1 MGTHPIFESDFDC
14 LTDRFGTNKMAHA
27 VGAKIFKDLGETV
40 SETETLL
47 SQALVEVENN
57 AAADLKVPLS
67 ELYFKSAR
75 EFDVGSGRKAIVIFV
90 PFPQLKSW
98 QKIQQKVVRE
108 LEKKFS
114 GKHVVILAQRRILP
128 KPTRKTKNQKQKRP
142 FSRTLTSVH
151 NSILE
156 DLCYPAEIVGKR
168 TRVRLDATRLL
179 KIHLDKNQQTNV
191 EHKLETFAAVYKR
204 LCGKEVTF
212 EFPEYML

>member
-14 LTDRFGTNKMAHA
+14 LTDLKRIKSTMAYA
-27 VGAKIFKDLGETV
+27 AGAKILKDAGETV
-40 SETETLL
+40 SDVETSL

-57 AAADLKVPLS
+57 GDPDLKEPLRQ
-67 ELYFKSAR
+67 LYFKSAK
-75 EFDVGSGRKAIVIFV
+75 EFDVGSGRKAIAIIV
-90 PFPQLKSW
+90 PQPQIKAW

-128 KPTRKTKNQKQKRP
+128 KPTRKTRGSKQKRP

-151 NSILE
+151 NCILD

-168 TRVRLDATRLL
+168 TGVRLDATRLL
-179 KIHLDKNQQTNV
+179 KIHLDKTMQTV
-191 EHKLETFAAVYKR
+191 EHKLETFGNVYKK
-204 LCGKEVTF
+204 LTG
-212 EFPEYML
+212 

>member
-14 LTDRFGTNKMAHA
+14 LTDWKRISHNMAYA
-27 VGAKIFKDLGETV
+27 AGAKIFKDAGETV
-40 SETETLL
+40 SDIEQQL
-47 SQALVEVENN
+47 SQALVEVEAN
-57 AAADLKVPLS
+57 AQPELKTPLS
-67 ELYFKSAR
+67 ELYFKSA
-75 EFDVGSGRKAIVIFV
+75 
-90 PFPQLKSW
+90 
-98 QKIQQKVVRE
+98 RE

-156 DLCYPAEIVGKR
+156 DLCFPAEIVGKR

-179 KIHLDKNQQTNV
+179 KIHLDKSMQTDV
-191 EHKLETFAAVYKR
+191 EHKLETYANIYKK
-204 LCGKEVTF
+204 LTGKEVTF
-212 EFPEYML
+212 EFSEQL

>member
-14 LTDRFGTNKMAHA
+14 LTDYKSALNKMAFA
-27 VGAKIFKDLGETV
+27 AGAKIFKDAGETV
-40 SETETLL
+40 SDVEQQL

-57 AAADLKVPLS
+57 AAADLKAPLK
-67 ELYFKSAR
+67 ELYFKNAR
-75 EFDVGSGRKAIVIFV
+75 EFDVGSGRKAIAIFV

-151 NSILE
+151 NAILD
-156 DLCYPAEIVGKR
+156 DLCFPAEIVGKR
-168 TRVRLDATRLL
+168 TRVRLDSSRLL
-179 KIHLDKNQQTNV
+179 KIRLDKTMQTDV
-191 EHKLETFAAVYKR
+191 EHKLDTYTSVYKK
-204 LCGKEVTF
+204 LTGKEVVF
-212 EFPEYML
+212 EFPEQL

>member
-14 LTDRFGTNKMAHA
+14 LTDYKSALNKMAFA
-27 VGAKIFKDLGETV
+27 AGAKIFKDAGETV
-40 SETETLL
+40 SDVEQQL

-57 AAADLKVPLS
+57 AAADLKAPLK
-67 ELYFKSAR
+67 ELYFKNAR
-75 EFDVGSGRKAIVIFV
+75 EFDVGSGRKAIAIFV

-114 GKHVVILAQRRILP
+114 GKHIVILAQRRILP

-151 NSILE
+151 SAILDDLSSLPKLSEREPVSDLTPPDFSRSTSTKPCRLMLNTNWKLSATSTRNS
-156 DLCYPAEIVGKR
+156 
-168 TRVRLDATRLL
+168 
-179 KIHLDKNQQTNV
+179 
-191 EHKLETFAAVYKR
+191 
-204 LCGKEVTF
+204 
-212 EFPEYML
+212 PE

>member
-14 LTDRFGTNKMAHA
+14 LTDLKRIKSTMAYA
-27 VGAKIFKDLGETV
+27 AGAKILKDAGETCTDV
-40 SETETLL
+40 ETNL

-57 AAADLKVPLS
+57 GGPDLKAPLK
-67 ELYFKSAR
+67 ELYFKAAK
-75 EFDVGSGRKAIVIFV
+75 EFEIGGGRKAIAIFV
-90 PFPQLKSW
+90 PFPQIKAW

-128 KPTRKTKNQKQKRP
+128 KPTRKTRGSKQKRP

-151 NSILE
+151 NCILD

-179 KIHLDKNQQTNV
+179 KIHLDKTMQTDV
-191 EHKLETFAAVYKR
+191 EHKLETFGNVYKK
-204 LCGKEVTF
+204 LTGKEVVF
-212 EFPEYML
+212 EFPDQL

>member
-14 LTDRFGTNKMAHA
+14 LTDHKSALNEMAFA
-27 VGAKIFKDLGETV
+27 AGAKIFKDSGESV
-40 SETETLL
+40 SDVEQAL

-57 AAADLKVPLS
+57 AAAELKAPLK

-151 NSILE
+151 NAILD
-156 DLCYPAEIVGKR
+156 DLCFPAEIVGKR

-179 KIHLDKNQQTNV
+179 RSIWTN
-191 EHKLETFAAVYKR
+191 LCR
-204 LCGKEVTF
+204 LTLSTSWRPMPTSTRSSLKEVTF
-212 EFPEYML
+212 EFPEQI

>member
-14 LTDRFGTNKMAHA
+14 LTDLKRISYTMAYA
-27 VGAKIFKDLGETV
+27 AGAKIFKDAGETV
-40 SETETLL
+40 SDIEQQL
-47 SQALVEVENN
+47 SQALVEVEAN
-57 AAADLKVPLS
+57 AQTELKTPLS

-75 EFDVGSGRKAIVIFV
+75 EFDADQGRKAIVIFV
-90 PFPQLKSW
+90 PFPQLKPW
-98 QKIQQKVVRE
+98 QKIQQKVIRE

-151 NSILE
+151 NAILD
-156 DLCYPAEIVGKR
+156 DLCFPAEIVGKR

-179 KIHLDKNQQTNV
+179 KIHLDKTMQTDV
-191 EHKLETFAAVYKR
+191 EHKLETFGNVYKK
-204 LCGKEVTF
+204 LTGKEVVF
-212 EFPEYML
+212 EFPDQL

>member
-14 LTDRFGTNKMAHA
+14 LTDYKSALNKMAFA
-27 VGAKIFKDLGETV
+27 AGAKIFKDAGETV
-40 SETETLL
+40 SDIEQQL
-47 SQALVEVENN
+47 SQALVEVEAN
-57 AAADLKVPLS
+57 AQPELKTPLA

-75 EFDVGSGRKAIVIFV
+75 EFDAGQGRKAIVIFV
-90 PFPQLKSW
+90 PFPQLKPW
-98 QKIQQKVVRE
+98 QKIQQKVIRE

-128 KPTRKTKNQKQKRP
+128 KPTRKTRGSKQKRP

-151 NSILE
+151 NCILD

-179 KIHLDKNQQTNV
+179 KIHLDKTMQTDV
-191 EHKLETFAAVYKR
+191 EHKLETFGNVYKK
-204 LCGKEVTF
+204 LTGKEVVF
-212 EFPEYML
+212 EFPETL

>member
-14 LTDRFGTNKMAHA
+14 LTDHKSALNEMAFA
-27 VGAKIFKDLGETV
+27 AGAKILKDAGETV
-40 SETETLL
+40 SDVETSL

-57 AAADLKVPLS
+57 GGPDLKEPLRQ
-67 ELYFKSAR
+67 LYFKNAR
-75 EFDVGSGRKAIVIFV
+75 EFDVGSGRKAIAIIV
-90 PFPQLKSW
+90 PQPQIKAW

-128 KPTRKTKNQKQKRP
+128 KPTRKTRNQKQKRP

-151 NSILE
+151 DRILE

-168 TRVRLDATRLL
+168 TRVRLDASRLL
-179 KIHLDKNQQTNV
+179 KVHLDKQMQTDV
-191 EHKLETFAAVYKR
+191 EHKLDTYANVYKK
-204 LCGKEVTF
+204 LTGKEVVF
-212 EFPEYML
+212 EFPEQI

>member
-1 MGTHPIFESDFDC
+1 
-14 LTDRFGTNKMAHA
+14 MAYA
-27 VGAKIFKDLGETV
+27 AGAKILKDAGE
-40 SETETLL
+40 SCTEVEASL

-57 AAADLKVPLS
+57 GGPDLKAPLK
-67 ELYFKSAR
+67 ELYFKGAK

-90 PFPQLKSW
+90 PFPQIKAW

-128 KPTRKTKNQKQKRP
+128 KPTRKTRNQKQKRP

-151 NSILE
+151 DSILE

-168 TRVRLDATRLL
+168 TRVRLDASRLL
-179 KIHLDKNQQTNV
+179 KIHLDKTMQTDV
-191 EHKLETFAAVYKR
+191 EHKLDTYTSVYKK
-204 LCGKEVTF
+204 LTGKEVVF
-212 EFPEYML
+212 EFPEQL